1 MMASAIE
8 GDAVDSDGYWQNRS
22 AEALIVNRQAYH
34 RKPHHVI
41 NHLNEHVH
49 KFLSF
54 TSSVKFSKHSSDD
67 HSCEATNPI
76 DQCWRCRGDWA
87 KNRMRL
93 ADCVLGFGRNA
104 TGGKGGPIYI
114 VTDPSDD
121 DVVNPK
127 PGTLRY
133 GVIRDEPLWIIFAR
147 DMVIRLQQELLV
159 NSHKTI
165 DGRGARVF
173 IVGGAGL
180 TLQYVTNVIVHGLYI
195 KNIKSG
201 SGGMIRDS
209 PEHYGFRGQSDG
221 DGVSIFGSSNLW
233 LDHLSMT
240 NCADGLIDAIMGST
254 GITISNCHFTH
265 HNDVMLLGAHNTD
278 MQDKMMQVTLAFNHF
293 GKGLVQR
300 MPRIRLGLVHVVN
313 NDYTH
318 WLMYAVGGSANPTI
332 ISHGNR
338 YLAPKNSFAKEITK
352 REYTEESEW
361 KSWVWKSEGDFFV
374 NGAFFVESG
383 IPDQSKMI
391 ELSSLITAKPGSM
404 ASTLTRYAGAI
415 HCEVHKPC

>member
-1 MMASAIE
+1 M
-8 GDAVDSDGYWQNRS
+8 
-22 AEALIVNRQAYH
+22 
-34 RKPHHVI
+34 
-41 NHLNEHVH
+41 
-49 KFLSF
+49 
-54 TSSVKFSKHSSDD
+54 KFSKHSSDD

-147 DMVIRLQQELLV
+147 DM
-159 NSHKTI
+159 
-165 DGRGARVF
+165 
-173 IVGGAGL
+173 
-180 TLQYVTNVIVHGLYI
+180 
-195 KNIKSG
+195 
-201 SGGMIRDS
+201 
-209 PEHYGFRGQSDG
+209 
-221 DGVSIFGSSNLW
+221 
-233 LDHLSMT
+233 
-240 NCADGLIDAIMGST
+240 
-254 GITISNCHFTH
+254 
-265 HNDVMLLGAHNTD
+265 
-278 MQDKMMQVTLAFNHF
+278 
-293 GKGLVQR
+293 
-300 MPRIRLGLVHVVN
+300 
-313 NDYTH
+313 
-318 WLMYAVGGSANPTI
+318 
-332 ISHGNR
+332 
-338 YLAPKNSFAKEITK
+338 ITK

-415 HCEVHKPC
+415 HCEENKGTQKVNALAYNLEGKQSKLSPDFNLVFGEQWKQES